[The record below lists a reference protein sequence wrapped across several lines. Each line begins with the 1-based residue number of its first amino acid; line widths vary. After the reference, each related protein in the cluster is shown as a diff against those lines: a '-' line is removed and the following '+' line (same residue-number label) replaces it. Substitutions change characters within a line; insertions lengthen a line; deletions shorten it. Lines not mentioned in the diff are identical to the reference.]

1 MRERHLWQS
10 SVGVTCPSFKAAET
24 WKRNPPFQAARWQS
38 PLRAV
43 KGVKPGP
50 RGRVG
55 KEPAGRAPPGPAAPD
70 PPPPRGGGTRGDHR
84 GGTARPGHPASPPRR
99 RHPAPWGLGAT
110 HLAEGGA
117 QHSGPL
123 AAAAAASRPP
133 ARRRHSSPDAAAGRR
148 HLAATPSGTIGRAAK
163 KAAAHWP
170 RVPPGRGRRVGRQA
184 GRPAGAGPPGLKA
197 RGEAGAPRPSPIPR
211 GAVCAARPGSAPP
224 AMLSRRA
231 ASGGALRGA
240 VRAGGQPPVRGLRAS
255 PRARCAM
262 PSWVIDRYGRNDV
275 LRFTRDMVFPTIH
288 FPNEVI
294 IKVHAA
300 SLNPIDLSMRSKCR
314 ARAAGAGPAWWQA
327 GVGLS
332 PVGNRLSE
340 TYIFSRSW
348 GRTVQKAIA
357 FLKTRVRG

>member
-123 AAAAAASRPP
+123 AAAAATRPP
-133 ARRRHSSPDAAAGRR
+133 ARRRHPSPDAAAGRR
-148 HLAATPSGTIGRAAK
+148 HLAATPSGAIGRAAK

-184 GRPAGAGPPGLKA
+184 GGPAGRRRASGTESKRRGGSAASQPDPAGRRLRGPARLPRPCCRGGRRAVGRCAGRCGRAGSRRSAASAPLRGRGAPCPPG
-197 RGEAGAPRPSPIPR
+197 S
-211 GAVCAARPGSAPP
+211 
-224 AMLSRRA
+224 
-231 ASGGALRGA
+231 
-240 VRAGGQPPVRGLRAS
+240 
-255 PRARCAM
+255 
-262 PSWVIDRYGRNDV
+262 
-275 LRFTRDMVFPTIH
+275 
-288 FPNEVI
+288 
-294 IKVHAA
+294 
-300 SLNPIDLSMRSKCR
+300 
-314 ARAAGAGPAWWQA
+314 
-327 GVGLS
+327 
-332 PVGNRLSE
+332 
-340 TYIFSRSW
+340 
-348 GRTVQKAIA
+348 
-357 FLKTRVRG
+357 

>member
-123 AAAAAASRPP
+123 AAAAAATRPP
-133 ARRRHSSPDAAAGRR
+133 PPPFSRRGGWAPPSCRNTERHHWQGRQEGGRPLAAG
-148 HLAATPSGTIGRAAK
+148 AAGAREE
-163 KAAAHWP
+163 
-170 RVPPGRGRRVGRQA
+170 GRQA
-184 GRPAGAGPPGLKA
+184 GGPAGRRRASGTESKRRGGSAASQPDPAGRRLRGPARLGSPGHAVAGGGERWGAARGGAGGRAAAGPRPPRLS
-197 RGEAGAPRPSPIPR
+197 AGAVRHALLGHRP
-211 GAVCAARPGSAPP
+211 VRPQ
-224 AMLSRRA
+224 RRA
-231 ASGGALRGA
+231 ALHQGHGVPHHTLPERG
-240 VRAGGQPPVRGLRAS
+240 
-255 PRARCAM
+255 
-262 PSWVIDRYGRNDV
+262 
-275 LRFTRDMVFPTIH
+275 H
-288 FPNEVI
+288 
-294 IKVHAA
+294 H
-300 SLNPIDLSMRSKCR
+300 
-314 ARAAGAGPAWWQA
+314 
-327 GVGLS
+327 
-332 PVGNRLSE
+332 
-340 TYIFSRSW
+340 
-348 GRTVQKAIA
+348 
-357 FLKTRVRG
+357 